1 MLYYLVKYRYKIIF
15 CFTFIS
21 EVVIEILTGIINKQT
36 DLFIMFMLLAIN
48 LLLSYGAICFA
59 LMHYNETGYKLICN
73 KIKGILRKYI
83 NKPKKFD
90 FFYKEC
96 VSDAA
101 VYLIDSIMKSYKD
114 LGMTDKDVYTKLSKY
129 KSFVRKTKAVS
140 YDEAI
145 DILTISTLFDEHIQ
159 LINEVFYKSKELDV
173 ALKKVLEEKDDK
185 LAKILEEELNS
196 KSKDLKRIGEYYS

>member
-1 MLYYLVKYRYKIIF
+1 
-15 CFTFIS
+15 
-21 EVVIEILTGIINKQT
+21 
-36 DLFIMFMLLAIN
+36 
-48 LLLSYGAICFA
+48 
-59 LMHYNETGYKLICN
+59 
-73 KIKGILRKYI
+73 
-83 NKPKKFD
+83 
-90 FFYKEC
+90 
-96 VSDAA
+96 
-101 VYLIDSIMKSYKD
+101 MKRYKD
-114 LGMTDKDVYTKLSKY
+114 LAMTDKEVYTKLSKY

-159 LINEVFYKSKELDV
+159 LINEVFYKSKEMDV